1 MIDKDTF
8 YFKHVDVPCIEK
20 EIEDFKKVYYTADV
34 AEFKRVD
41 NINHVRILMPS
52 VFDWFDKRNIEVYR
66 VFVISHLSG
75 QTQNR
80 HIDAIHNDCRLAIN
94 LLLTPESK
102 KGITKFFELKD
113 PNIIPELLLTE
124 DTNLPYSKYNDSDLI
139 PVTYYSMESP
149 ILLNTSKIHSV
160 MNITRHHRSV
170 VSFRFKE
177 DPWFLTEEHV

>member
-34 AEFKRVD
+34 TEFKKLDSV
-41 NINHVRILMPS
+41 NHVRILMPS
-52 VFDWFDKRNIEVYR
+52 VFTWFNEHKIEIDR
-66 VFVISHLSG
+66 IFVISHLPG
-75 QTQNR
+75 ELQGK
-80 HIDAIHNDCRLAIN
+80 HMDYDHCKLAIN

-113 PNIIPELLLTE
+113 PSIIPEISFTNN
-124 DTNLPYSKYNDSDLI
+124 NLPYVKYKDTDLI
-139 PVTYYSMESP
+139 PVTHYNMESP

-160 MNITRHHRSV
+160 MNITRYHRSV

-177 DPWFLTEEHV
+177 APWFLAEEQI

>member
-8 YFKHVDVPCIEK
+8 YFKHVDVPCIER
-20 EIEDFKKVYYTADV
+20 EIENFKKVYYTTDV
-34 AEFKRVD
+34 TEFKKVD
-41 NINHVRILMPS
+41 NVNHVRILLPS
-52 VFDWFDKRNIEVYR
+52 VFAWFDEHKTEIAKI
-66 VFVISHLSG
+66 FVISHLPG
-75 QTQNR
+75 QMKR
-80 HIDAIHNDCRLAIN
+80 KHIDYDTRKLAIN

-139 PVTYYSMESP
+139 PITYYSMESP

-177 DPWFLTEEHV
+177 DPWFLAEEQI

>member
-34 AEFKRVD
+34 TEFKKVD
-41 NINHVRILMPS
+41 SVNHVSILMPS
-52 VFDWFDKRNIEVYR
+52 VFTWFNEHKIEIDR
-66 VFVISHLSG
+66 IFVISHQSG
-75 QTQNR
+75 QVQGK
-80 HIDAIHNDCRLAIN
+80 HIDKDDCKLAIN
-94 LLLTPESK
+94 LLLTPDSK

-113 PNIIPELLLTE
+113 PNIIPEMSITV
-124 DTNLPYSKYNDSDLI
+124 TNLPYAKYKDSDLI
-139 PVTYYSMESP
+139 PVTYYNMESP